1 MIALFYFAPAQPAE
15 KGSYMKTL
23 KIIDVSEHNGRIDW
37 DEARKHIDGV
47 IIRCGYGMDQT
58 NQDDKYWKRNAD
70 ECTRLGIPFGVY
82 LYSYADTDAKSRS
95 EAAHVLRCIKGYK
108 LSYPVYYDL
117 EEEKEGTRRQAVRGA
132 RIFGDIIETAGYWC
146 GIYANE
152 NWFRNIIGNS
162 LDKYT
167 KWVAKYST
175 KAPDVPNVDI
185 WQYTS
190 SGSVPGLT
198 GNGGKVDVNHC
209 YRDFSGGRK
218 PAPKPDTSNPATSGG
233 NAVIRD
239 GQIHCNNFTG
249 AGIPVDGYDGPK
261 TRKGAVMVLQVAINQ
276 DYRAGLTV
284 DGIWGPAS
292 DRALG
297 SHYVCRNE
305 CQYMVTALEI
315 LLMLKGYNPQGV
327 ECPGSFGSGLDAAVR
342 AYQRDHGLTVDGIAG
357 RNTFMSLIA

>member
-1 MIALFYFAPAQPAE
+1 
-15 KGSYMKTL
+15 MKTL
-23 KIIDVSEHNGRIDW
+23 KVIDVSEHNGRIDW
-37 DEARKHIDGV
+37 EEARKHIDGV

-95 EAAHVLRCIKGYK
+95 EAAHVLRLIKGYK

-117 EEEKEGTRRQAVRGA
+117 EEEKEGTRRQSVRGA
-132 RIFGDIIETAGYWC
+132 KIFADIVEAAGYMV

-152 NWFRNIIGNS
+152 NWYKTIIGRS

-167 KWVAKYST
+167 KWVAKYSS

-190 SGSVPGLT
+190 SGRVLGLT
-198 GNGGKVDVNHC
+198 GNGGRVDVNHC
-209 YRDFSGGRK
+209 YRDFVAEITGGCA
-218 PAPKPDTSNPATSGG
+218 PTPKPDNSKPATTGG

-239 GQIHCNNFTG
+239 GQIHCNNFTS
-249 AGIPVDGYDGPK
+249 AGIAVDGERGAE
-261 TRKGAVMVLQVAINQ
+261 TAKGGIMVLQTAINM
-276 DYRAGLTV
+276 DYRAGLDI
-284 DGIWGPAS
+284 DGILGAMTLQ
-292 DRALG
+292 ALG
-297 SHYVCRNE
+297 SHFVCKGE

-315 LLMLKGYNPQGV
+315 LLMLKGYNTQV
-327 ECPGSFGSGLDAAVR
+327 ECPGSFGAGLEAAVR
-342 AYQRDHGLTVDGIAG
+342 QFQKDHGLTVDGIAG
-357 RNTFMSLIA
+357 RNTFMSLVA